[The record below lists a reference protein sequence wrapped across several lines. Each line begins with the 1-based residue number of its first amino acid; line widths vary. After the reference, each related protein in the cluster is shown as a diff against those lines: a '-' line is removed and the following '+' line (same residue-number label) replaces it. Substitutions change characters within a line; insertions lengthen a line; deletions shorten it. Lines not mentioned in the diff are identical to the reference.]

1 LVSSS
6 RDGELEHP
14 TSGNVK
20 VNRTRD
26 AHFLD
31 ILLRALSDDGGD
43 FRQIHRIALKEG
55 ESLDIFLRPYDV
67 RSSDAFKASFSVFNE
82 RFLNSCATPIKLRV
96 VSPGLPGV
104 KIPNYPSN
112 KEGNHHQTQI
122 KEE

>member
-1 LVSSS
+1 MMVEISAKYI
-6 RDGELEHP
+6 ELP
-14 TSGNVK
+14 SKK
-20 VNRTRD
+20 V
-26 AHFLD
+26 
-31 ILLRALSDDGGD
+31 
-43 FRQIHRIALKEG
+43 
-55 ESLDIFLRPYDV
+55 ESLDIFLRACDI